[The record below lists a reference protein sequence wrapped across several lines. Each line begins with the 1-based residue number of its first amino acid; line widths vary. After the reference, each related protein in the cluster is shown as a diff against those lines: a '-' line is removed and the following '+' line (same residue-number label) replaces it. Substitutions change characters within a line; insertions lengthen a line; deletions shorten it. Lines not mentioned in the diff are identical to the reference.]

1 MGVILDRRLWI
12 GLAAAI
18 VTVIAGFALTA
29 LLIGRE
35 WLAESRVLPA
45 VCMTYALAA
54 LLGGG
59 IVVVGR
65 DRRLPRAMLLCGI
78 LYVTVCIVALSSGQ
92 AIHFIPDGL
101 WITAAILCGGIASA
115 LVMPAKGKRAKRHN
129 RTVNRV
135 TPRKRPV
142 T

>member
-1 MGVILDRRLWI
+1 MGIILDRRLWI

-29 LLIGRE
+29 LLMGRE
-35 WLAESRVLPA
+35 WLAESHVLPA
-45 VCMTYALAA
+45 VCLTYGLAA

-59 IVVVGR
+59 IVIGGR
-65 DRRLPRAMLLCGI
+65 DRRLPRTLLLCGI
-78 LYVTVCIVALSSGQ
+78 LYVTVWIVALSSSQ
-92 AIHFIPDGL
+92 AIHFMPDGL

-115 LVMPAKGKRAKRHN
+115 LVMPAKGKRTKCN
-129 RTVNRV
+129 SRTANRV